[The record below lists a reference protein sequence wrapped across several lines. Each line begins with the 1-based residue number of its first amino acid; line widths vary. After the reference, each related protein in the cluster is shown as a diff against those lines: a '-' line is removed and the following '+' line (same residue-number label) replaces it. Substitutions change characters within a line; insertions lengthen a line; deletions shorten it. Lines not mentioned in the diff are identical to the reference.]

1 MLFHNRARFGAHAA
15 RRVLLCGSALL
26 AAFALPVQAQ
36 NLSLDE
42 ALSRVAASD
51 PAVAANAA
59 RLEAADAAILQADVR
74 PRDVVGIDF
83 EDFAGTGP
91 YSPLNQSQTTG
102 WYERTWE
109 RGGKREARIG
119 AARADVAIVGQQNR
133 VRLLDRLAR
142 VQAAWVEALAAE
154 AAIPVAEA
162 RLTDLKRVELDVVR
176 RVTGALDPWFAA
188 ERARTNVA
196 QAEIALEQARETA
209 RNARASLAAWWG
221 GSGDYQIDA
230 AVFQALDPSV
240 PAAGDSADV
249 AVLAA
254 EITAAE
260 AKVKLAET
268 GNVADPSARVG
279 LRHFGQGN
287 DLAVMVGGSIPLG
300 SKAANRGNVERA
312 RAEQRALEAE
322 VAVTRVEIGREIDR
336 LVADRRLIASEIK
349 RIDEEVL
356 PSASR
361 AVRLISDGL
370 ARGGTAFT
378 FLEFSQAQIAAHDAR
393 SRRVEL
399 LRRFHLMGVRL
410 DRLTG
415 RHAALI
421 PTMENAR

>member
-1 MLFHNRARFGAHAA
+1 MFSTHRARFGARAA
-15 RRVLLCGSALL
+15 RRALLCGGVLL
-26 AAFALPVQAQ
+26 AFAQPAAAQ
-36 NLSLDE
+36 NLGLDE
-42 ALSRVAASD
+42 ALSRVATSD
-51 PAVAANAA
+51 PTLAVGTA

-74 PRDVVGIDF
+74 PRDVVGVDF

-119 AARADVAIVGQQNR
+119 AARADVEIVARQNR
-133 VRLLDRLAR
+133 LRLLDRLAR

-154 AAIPVAEA
+154 AAIPVAET
-162 RLTDLKRVELDVVR
+162 RLADLKRVELDVVR
-176 RVTGALDPWFAA
+176 RVTGALDPWFSA

-196 QAEIALEQARETA
+196 QAEIAVDQARESARIA
-209 RNARASLAAWWG
+209 RNSLAAWWG
-221 GSGDYQIDA
+221 GSGDFKLDA
-230 AVFQALDPSV
+230 AAFQQLETAV
-240 PAAGDSADV
+240 PAASDEADV

-254 EITAAE
+254 EIAAAE

-268 GNVADPSARVG
+268 ANIADPSARVG
-279 LRHFGQGN
+279 LRHFGEGN

-322 VAVTRVEIGREIDR
+322 VAVTRVEIDREIDR
-336 LVADRRLIASEIK
+336 LVADRAMLAGEIK
-349 RIDEEVL
+349 RIDAEVL
-356 PSASR
+356 PSATR
-361 AVRLISDGL
+361 AVRLIRDGL

-378 FLEFSQAQIAAHDAR
+378 FLEYSQAQTAATEAR

-399 LRRFHLMGVRL
+399 LRRFHLLGVRL

-415 RHAALI
+415 RHAALL

>member
-1 MLFHNRARFGAHAA
+1 MFSISRACFGARAV
-15 RRVLLCGSALL
+15 RRALLCGAALL
-26 AAFALPVQAQ
+26 VATAQPASAQ

-42 ALSRVAASD
+42 ALSRVATAD
-51 PAVAANAA
+51 PAIAANAA
-59 RLEAADAAILQADVR
+59 RLDAADAGILQADVR
-74 PRDVVGIDF
+74 PRDVVGVDF

-91 YSPLNQSQTTG
+91 YSPLNRSQTTG

-154 AAIPVAEA
+154 ATIPVAEA
-162 RLTDLKRVELDVVR
+162 RLTDLKRVEFDVVR

-221 GSGDYQIDA
+221 GTGDYRLDA
-230 AVFQALDPSV
+230 ATFQTLDTQI
-240 PAAGDSADV
+240 PAAGDAADV

-254 EITAAE
+254 EIAAAE
-260 AKVKLAET
+260 AKVRLAET
-268 GNVADPSARVG
+268 GNVADPSGRVG

-322 VAVTRVEIGREIDR
+322 VAVTRVEISREIDR

-349 RIDEEVL
+349 RIDEEVI

-361 AVRLISDGL
+361 AVRLIRDGL

-399 LRRFHLMGVRL
+399 LRRFHLIGVRL
-410 DRLTG
+410 DRLSG
-415 RHAALI
+415 RHAPLLAN
-421 PTMENAR
+421 METVR

>member
-1 MLFHNRARFGAHAA
+1 MLSHHRARFGAPAA
-15 RRVLLCGSALL
+15 RRALLCGSALL

-42 ALSRVAASD
+42 ALSRVATSD

-74 PRDVVGIDF
+74 PRDVVGVDF

-91 YSPLNQSQTTG
+91 YSPLNRSQTTG

-119 AARADVAIVGQQNR
+119 AARADVAIVGHQNR

-154 AAIPVAEA
+154 ATIPVAEA
-162 RLTDLKRVELDVVR
+162 RLADLKRVELDVVR

-196 QAEIALEQARETA
+196 QAEIALEQAQETA
-209 RNARASLAAWWG
+209 RIARNNLAAWWG
-221 GSGDYQIDA
+221 GSGDYKLDA
-230 AVFQALDPSV
+230 AALQTLDMQV
-240 PAAGDSADV
+240 PAAGDAADV
-249 AVLAA
+249 AVLSA
-254 EITAAE
+254 EIAAAE
-260 AKVKLAET
+260 AKVKLAES
-268 GNVADPSARVG
+268 GNVADPSGRVG

-322 VAVTRVEIGREIDR
+322 VAVTRVEISREIDR

-349 RIDEEVL
+349 RIDGEVI

-421 PTMENAR
+421 PTMENAQ